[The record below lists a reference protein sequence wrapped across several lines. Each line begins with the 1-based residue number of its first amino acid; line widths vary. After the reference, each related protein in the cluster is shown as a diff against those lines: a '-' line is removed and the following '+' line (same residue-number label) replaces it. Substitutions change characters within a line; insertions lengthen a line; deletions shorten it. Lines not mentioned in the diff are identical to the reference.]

1 MAKKRKGKKAAKKKK
16 KRRAAKKKAKRKSS
30 KKPAKKAAKRK
41 AAKKKGEAK
50 KKRARKTGNKTGRTA
65 GGIDG
70 KRAFHGADAGGGETR
85 PEPRSPLALSDGLK
99 ALSGLGVN
107 CGQSGG
113 CCAPGWA
120 AGIRL
125 QKRGGDL
132 GVLITP

>member
-1 MAKKRKGKKAAKKKK
+1 MEAVMAK
-16 KRRAAKKKAKRKSS
+16 
-30 KKPAKKAAKRK
+30 
-41 AAKKKGEAK
+41 KKKGEAK
-50 KKRARKTGNKTGRTA
+50 KKSGQESCHQTGSSD

-70 KRAFHGADAGGGETR
+70 YSAFHGADAGRGEDR
-85 PEPRSPLALSDGLK
+85 PEPRSRLALSDGLK